1 MRNREKQR
9 ANRKKKRQQQALL
22 EMRNM
27 YGNKDLTPYNASL
40 QIKTGGK
47 SAIVLK

>member
-1 MRNREKQR
+1 MRNREKQS

-27 YGNKDLTPYNASL
+27 YGNKDLTPYNAAL

-47 SAIVLK
+47 AAIVLK